1 MQSINFR
8 IQIFY
13 INILTVEQPFYWT
26 LGGMCC
32 SSNSRSWFERS
43 NVGQGRAWALKQHL
57 LKGQLVTSSRS
68 HANFKKTLSFYPRFF
83 FSFFFFNFHFVF
95 LKKNEHC
102 KTSFFMNWNTNIISQ
117 TYLGFL
123 YHILSIVIRD
133 YSGSGW
139 FANSFLKDLKLK
151 TIFFENII

>member
-1 MQSINFR
+1 MCLLIYSKDILLYVQSINFR
-8 IQIFY
+8 IQIFYY

-68 HANFKKTLSFYPRFF
+68 HANFKKTLSFYPRL
-83 FSFFFFNFHFVF
+83 FFFF
-95 LKKNEHC
+95 
-102 KTSFFMNWNTNIISQ
+102 FFFFFT
-117 TYLGFL
+117 L
-123 YHILSIVIRD
+123 
-133 YSGSGW
+133 
-139 FANSFLKDLKLK
+139 
-151 TIFFENII
+151 FFEKEWTLQDIIFHELEYQYNFSNIPWFSISHSQYSY